1 MDAELRKLFY
11 LAPEVIFLNHG
22 SFGACPRPVFE
33 DYQAW
38 QLRLERQP
46 VEFLGREFKTLMR
59 AARQALAEHVGAD
72 RDDLVYVPNA
82 THGVNI
88 VARSVDLRAGDEV
101 LASDHEY
108 GACDRTWQFICQQKG
123 AKYVRQAVAL
133 PVKSQDEMLEQVWS
147 GVTERT
153 KLIFIS
159 HISSPTAIRFPVEA
173 ICARA
178 RQHGILT
185 LVDGAHAPG
194 QIELDLDALGA
205 DFYAGNCHKWLLAPK
220 GAGFLFARRPVQ
232 DLIQPLVVSWGYQAA
247 PDFTTGSR
255 FVDLL
260 EWTGTHDPAAAL
272 AVSAALRFMRVHD
285 WPTVREQ
292 CHGLLRQ
299 ALIDLSALTGLP
311 LAYPLERAFFIQM
324 AVAELPRM
332 RDLAGLKAALYDRFR
347 IEAPLID
354 WNGRH
359 FIRISVQGYNTRQD
373 LAALVEALRVLLP
386 EFAA

>member
-1 MDAELRKLFY
+1 MDTELRSFFFIT
-11 LAPEVIFLNHG
+11 PEVIFLNHG
-22 SFGACPRPVFE
+22 SFGACPRPVLE

-46 VEFLGREFKTLMR
+46 VEFLGREFRILMR

-88 VARSVDLRAGDEV
+88 VARSLALQPGDEV

-108 GACDRTWQFICQQKG
+108 GACDRTWQFICQQKR

-133 PVKSQDEMLEQVWS
+133 PVKSEDEMLDQVWS
-147 GVTERT
+147 GVTDRT

-194 QIELDLDALGA
+194 QLELDLDGLGA
-205 DFYAGNCHKWLLAPK
+205 DFYTGNCHKWLLAPK
-220 GAGFLFARRPVQ
+220 GAGFLFARRQVQ

-247 PDFTTGSR
+247 SDFTTGSR

-272 AVSAALRFMRVHD
+272 AVSAALRFIQAHD
-285 WPTVREQ
+285 WRKVREQ

-299 ALIDLSALTGLP
+299 ALIDISALTGLP
-311 LAYPLERAFFIQM
+311 LVCPLDRAFFIQM
-324 AVAELPRM
+324 AVAELPRL

-347 IEAPLID
+347 IEVPLID

-359 FIRISVQGYNTRQD
+359 FIRISVQGYNTRDD
-373 LAALVEALRVLLP
+373 LDALLDAMRVLLP